1 MRLRSRLLMLTAAVT
16 VLAAVWVGPAVAA
29 TARHV
34 EGRVV
39 SVNRSA
45 SSFKLRDSERGT
57 FTILVSRSTRF
68 EGTSF
73 SQLKAGR
80 SVEATIRRVNGRWQA
95 SKVESGS
102 GSHTTEPG
110 DDNGGGRNGGND
122 DPPNHG

>member
-57 FTILVSRSTRF
+57 FSVFVSRSTRF
-68 EGTSF
+68 EGTTF
-73 SQLKAGR
+73 AKLKAGR

-102 GSHTTEPG
+102 GTHTEPG
-110 DDNGGGRNGGND
+110 DDNGGGRGGND
-122 DPPNHG
+122 DGPNHR

>member
-1 MRLRSRLLMLTAAVT
+1 MRLRSRLVLLAAAVT
-16 VLAAVWVGPAVAA
+16 LLAAALVGPAAAA
-29 TARHV
+29 TARHI

-39 SVNRSA
+39 SVDRSA

-57 FTILVSRSTRF
+57 FTVFVSRSTRF

-73 SQLKAGR
+73 AKLKAGR

-102 GSHTTEPG
+102 GSHTEAG
-110 DDNGGGRNGGND
+110 DDNGGRRGGSD
-122 DPPNHG
+122 DVANHR

>member
-1 MRLRSRLLMLTAAVT
+1 MRLRSRLLTAVLAVT
-16 VLAAVWVGPAVAA
+16 ILAAVAVGTASAA
-29 TARHV
+29 TVRHV
-34 EGRVV
+34 EGRVL
-39 SVNRSA
+39 SVDRSA
-45 SSFKLRDSERGT
+45 STFKLRDSERGT
-57 FTILVSRSTRF
+57 FTIHVSRSTRF

-80 SVEATIRRVNGRWQA
+80 SVEATIRRVNDRWQA

-110 DDNGGGRNGGND
+110 DDSGGGRNGGND

>member
-1 MRLRSRLLMLTAAVT
+1 MRLRSRLLMLATAVT
-16 VLAAVWVGPAVAA
+16 VLAAVWVGPAAAA
-29 TARHV
+29 TPRHV

-39 SVNRSA
+39 SVDRSA

-57 FTILVSRSTRF
+57 FTIRVTRSTRF

-73 SQLKAGR
+73 SRLKAGR

-95 SKVESGS
+95 GKVESGS
-102 GSHTTEPG
+102 GRHTEPG
-110 DDNGGGRNGGND
+110 DDNGGGRGGND